1 MWPLF
6 GGPGG
11 QVGGSPSPREDAE
24 TDSEGEG
31 CRSTDSA
38 DGAVQSAWIGA
49 FLLLAAIWGSSFLFI
64 KLSLEGFSPLYVALG
79 RMAFGTA
86 TLLLLVMLRGDRLP
100 RDPRL
105 WGHLAVT
112 AFLLNAL
119 PFSLF
124 AYGETEVSS
133 IVAGIWNATTPLL
146 TMLVVVAAL
155 PEEPLTP
162 ARAAGLLIGFLGV
175 LAVLGIWNGFEGG
188 ALLGNLACLGAA
200 ASYGFGFPYSRRFV
214 AGRAESVL
222 SVSAAQLLCGTA
234 QLALVAPFAPV
245 GSDPLAPGP
254 LASVVVLG
262 ALGTGI
268 AYILNN
274 QVIRAVGATTAST
287 VTYVIPLFSTAAGLL
302 FLGEELTWNQ
312 PVGGLIVLLGVAVA
326 QGRLYRVAR
335 VAG

>member
-1 MWPLF
+1 MPSV
-6 GGPGG
+6 PGRERDQPVEVPHG
-11 QVGGSPSPREDAE
+11 AAQPS
-24 TDSEGEG
+24 
-31 CRSTDSA
+31 
-38 DGAVQSAWIGA
+38 WLGA

-64 KLSLEGFSPLYVALG
+64 KLGLDGFSPLYVALG
-79 RMAFGTA
+79 RMAFGTV
-86 TLLLLVMLRGDRLP
+86 TLVILIVVRGDRLP

-112 AFLLNAL
+112 ALLLNAV

-124 AYGETEVSS
+124 AYGETQVSS

-146 TMLVVVAAL
+146 TMLVVVTLL
-155 PEEPLTP
+155 PEERLT
-162 ARAAGLLIGFLGV
+162 AGRTAGLVIGFLGV
-175 LAVLGIWNGFEGG
+175 LVVLGIWRGFAGG

-200 ASYGFGFPYSRRFV
+200 ASYGLGFPYSRRFV
-214 AGRAESVL
+214 AGRAESVV
-222 SVSAAQLLCGTA
+222 SVSAAQLICGTA
-234 QLALVAPFAPV
+234 QLALVAPLTSV
-245 GSDPLAPGP
+245 GPNPLAFGP
-254 LASVVVLG
+254 IASVVVLG

-274 QVIRAVGATTAST
+274 QVIRQAGATTAST